1 MAVKT
6 GVPVFPVYIDGT
18 QRGREI
24 VEAVLRPC
32 ISSIA
37 FGPQVEIDRNSTTKE
52 ALEVVTEK
60 IRKAI
65 ADLRDK

>member
-1 MAVKT
+1 
-6 GVPVFPVYIDGT
+6 VFPVYIDGT

-37 FGPQVEIDRNSTTKE
+37 FGPEVKIDRDSTTKE
-52 ALEVVTEK
+52 ALEAATEK
-60 IRKAI
+60 IRKAV
-65 ADLRDK
+65 ADLRGK